1 MRILII
7 EDEKRLANA
16 LKELLTDEKYL
27 VDAVLDGKEGYEYAL
42 TGIYDLVVLDLM
54 LPSMDGFDIARNLRE
69 NKVETPILIL
79 TARDMIE
86 DKVRGLDCGADDYM
100 TKPFA
105 TEEFLARVRA
115 ITRRKGEVILDYL
128 NFKDMSLDIERRH
141 IVCGDKSVHLNYKEF
156 EILKLLMTNE
166 NMVFSKNDIIVKI
179 WGYES
184 DATDNNVEA
193 YISFIR
199 KKINYIG
206 STVEIETIRKVG
218 YRIC

>member
-54 LPSMDGFDIARNLRE
+54 LPSMDGFEIARNLRE
-69 NKVETPILIL
+69 KKVDTPILIL
-79 TARDMIE
+79 TARDLVE

-128 NFKDMSLDIERRH
+128 TFKDLSLDLERRQ
-141 IVCGDKSVHLNYKEF
+141 IICGEKSVHLNYKEF

-166 NMVFSKNDIIVKI
+166 SMVFSKNDIIVKI

>member
-69 NKVETPILIL
+69 NKVDTPILIL

-128 NFKDMSLDIERRH
+128 NFKDMSLDIERRQ